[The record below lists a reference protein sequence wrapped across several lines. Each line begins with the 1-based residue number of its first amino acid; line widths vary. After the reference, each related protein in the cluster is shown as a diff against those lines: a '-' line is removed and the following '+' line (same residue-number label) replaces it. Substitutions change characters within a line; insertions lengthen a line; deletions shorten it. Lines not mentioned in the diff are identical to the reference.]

1 VLALSSGEGFHRD
14 TQLKPPF
21 PVPPQVPPPPETM
34 GPTRCATS
42 LPEPLPME
50 LSVGAVL
57 KNRRSR
63 RHFGPD
69 SLSLA
74 EVATLLWATGGVS
87 HRSPVGAL
95 RTIPSAGALYPLE
108 LYCFAE
114 RVHGLPPGLYHY
126 VPAGHTL
133 ELVGEAPSSDELA
146 GSALGQSAV
155 RDAPFTVA
163 ATAVFGRCSARY
175 GDRGYRYVYQEAGHM
190 SQNFYL
196 AAESLG
202 LKTVVIGAFYDR
214 MLNGLLGIDGTQEA
228 ALWLHPVGR

>member
-1 VLALSSGEGFHRD
+1 
-14 TQLKPPF
+14 
-21 PVPPQVPPPPETM
+21 M
-34 GPTRCATS
+34 GA
-42 LPEPLPME
+42 
-50 LSVGAVL
+50 AL

-63 RHFGPD
+63 RHFRPD
-69 SLSLA
+69 SLSLT
-74 EVATLLWATGGVS
+74 EVATLLWAAGGVS
-87 HRSPVGAL
+87 HHSPVGAL

-114 RVHGLPPGLYHY
+114 RVCGLRPGLYHY
-126 VPAGHTL
+126 APAGHTV
-133 ELVGEAPSSDELA
+133 EFVGETPSSDELA

-155 RDAPFTVA
+155 RDAPVTVV
-163 ATAVFGRCSARY
+163 ATAVFNRCCARY
-175 GDRGYRYVYQEAGHM
+175 GDRGYRYIYQEAGHM

-214 MLNGLLGIDGTQEA
+214 MLNALLGIDGTKEA